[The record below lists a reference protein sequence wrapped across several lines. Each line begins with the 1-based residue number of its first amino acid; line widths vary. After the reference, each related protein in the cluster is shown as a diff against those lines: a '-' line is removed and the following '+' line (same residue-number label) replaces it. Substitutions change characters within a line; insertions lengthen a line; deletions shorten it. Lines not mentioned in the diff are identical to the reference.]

1 MSESRSNFPAR
12 HGTPW
17 NTEELQRLL
26 VSIAEGVSLK
36 KLTQT
41 HQRSSGG
48 IRGAIKR
55 LLPSEFL
62 EFNDINTV
70 NDLSNYFNKIP
81 RQEHNSII
89 NNLISLSTA
98 KTIAHDKVEIQK
110 NSFKQ
115 NTPLPLC
122 QPNTD
127 FKDYIADEHDVI
139 MLIHSA
145 IESLQ
150 QLSEGFLGATDRR
163 KLEAVVPAKE
173 CCSIEPVC
181 CTSDFWKTKSGR

>member
-26 VSIAEGVSLK
+26 VSIAEGVS
-36 KLTQT
+36 
-41 HQRSSGG
+41 
-48 IRGAIKR
+48 
-55 LLPSEFL
+55 
-62 EFNDINTV
+62 V

-139 MLIHSA
+139 LLSKVYLIND
-145 IESLQ
+145 INI
-150 QLSEGFLGATDRR
+150 F
-163 KLEAVVPAKE
+163 
-173 CCSIEPVC
+173 
-181 CTSDFWKTKSGR
+181 F

>member
-36 KLTQT
+36 TYSNT
-41 HQRSSGG
+41 STIVRG

-98 KTIAHDKVEIQK
+98 KQLLMIKLKYKRIVLNKIPH
-110 NSFKQ
+110 S
-115 NTPLPLC
+115 PLPT
-122 QPNTD
+122 QYR
-127 FKDYIADEHDVI
+127 F
-139 MLIHSA
+139 
-145 IESLQ
+145 
-150 QLSEGFLGATDRR
+150 
-163 KLEAVVPAKE
+163 
-173 CCSIEPVC
+173 
-181 CTSDFWKTKSGR
+181 

>member
-81 RQEHNSII
+81 RQE
-89 NNLISLSTA
+89 
-98 KTIAHDKVEIQK
+98 
-110 NSFKQ
+110 
-115 NTPLPLC
+115 
-122 QPNTD
+122 
-127 FKDYIADEHDVI
+127 
-139 MLIHSA
+139 
-145 IESLQ
+145 
-150 QLSEGFLGATDRR
+150 
-163 KLEAVVPAKE
+163 
-173 CCSIEPVC
+173 
-181 CTSDFWKTKSGR
+181 

>member
-55 LLPSEFL
+55 
-62 EFNDINTV
+62 
-70 NDLSNYFNKIP
+70 
-81 RQEHNSII
+81 
-89 NNLISLSTA
+89 
-98 KTIAHDKVEIQK
+98 
-110 NSFKQ
+110 
-115 NTPLPLC
+115 
-122 QPNTD
+122 
-127 FKDYIADEHDVI
+127 
-139 MLIHSA
+139 
-145 IESLQ
+145 
-150 QLSEGFLGATDRR
+150 
-163 KLEAVVPAKE
+163 
-173 CCSIEPVC
+173 
-181 CTSDFWKTKSGR
+181 

>member
-145 IESLQ
+145 IESLSNKRHQ
-150 QLSEGFLGATDRR
+150 YILLCDSAQMIHLILWQILPSN
-163 KLEAVVPAKE
+163 
-173 CCSIEPVC
+173 
-181 CTSDFWKTKSGR
+181 

>member
-115 NTPLPLC
+115 NTPLP
-122 QPNTD
+122 
-127 FKDYIADEHDVI
+127 
-139 MLIHSA
+139 SA
-145 IESLQ
+145 NPIQIL
-150 QLSEGFLGATDRR
+150 
-163 KLEAVVPAKE
+163 K
-173 CCSIEPVC
+173 II
-181 CTSDFWKTKSGR
+181 